1 MKRKLK
7 EFRLCVMVFLLTM
20 TFVSCS
26 DFLDVAPKEFYQES
40 DVLEDIVELEK
51 ELTALY
57 NGLPLDYWT
66 ADGNAANALMSAAS
80 DEAAGNW
87 TDMGSALYEDGTW
100 NQANNPLNR
109 WNAYQ
114 LIRTAHHFIQHIDE
128 VPIKDKQR
136 EAYYAAR
143 RNHFKMEAK
152 FFVAFYTFELF
163 KRHGAVPIIDHY
175 ITAKEV
181 TEKLD
186 TPRNST
192 EEVISFMIGILDEII
207 PSLNPTNSENRDIG
221 RVTRGAAQALK
232 AKILLYAAS
241 PLFNGGE
248 IDGSP
253 VIVDGQPV
261 KSTLLNVTNPDGK
274 PLFNVTYNKE
284 KWKLAADAADDII
297 KTNLYALHPVQS
309 ELFMSRNFTE
319 VIFHRQMGFSTTF
332 ERGTGPNG
340 TDYGMWGALS
350 PTQEQVN
357 SYEMKNGRFITDP
370 LSGYKT
376 TGTKDTTMNV
386 FRNRVWTTVR
396 VPIHNMYIN
405 RDPRFYTDVYFNGM
419 PLLNRNVITELS
431 SNTGQANDGWGGKT
445 GNSTRTGYYVHK
457 WNDPSQTVL
466 SNPKSIAR
474 NFPYYRY
481 AEVLLWYAEA
491 MNEYLDNPTDEVYDA
506 INEVRGRVNMPAL
519 PITAE
524 DRTKAGMRKRI
535 QNERR
540 IELAYEGTR
549 FWDIRRWL
557 IAHTPAI
564 TSFTG
569 LNYNEP
575 SPGFYNVR
583 GVRQGGKRVFRINHY
598 LMPIPAEE
606 VVKSNG
612 GIIQNYGW

>member
-1 MKRKLK
+1 MKINLTG
-7 EFRLCVMVFLLTM
+7 FRFYTIAFLLTA
-20 TFVSCS
+20 TFASCS
-26 DFLDVAPKEFYQES
+26 NFLDVAPKEFYQES
-40 DVLEDIVELEK
+40 DLLDDIVELEK

-66 ADGNAANALMSAAS
+66 AYGDASNAVMSASS

-87 TDMGSALYEDGTW
+87 TDMASFLYEDGTW
-100 NQANNPLNR
+100 NQSNNPLGR

-114 LIRTAHHFIQHIDE
+114 LIRTAHHFIEHIDN
-128 VPIKDKQR
+128 VPVKDKQR
-136 EAYYAAR
+136 EAYYNAR
-143 RNHFKMEAK
+143 RTHFKMEAK
-152 FFVAFYTFELF
+152 FFIAFYTFELF
-163 KRHGAVPIIDHY
+163 KRYGAVPVIDHY

-181 TEKLD
+181 TEKLP

-192 EEVISFMIGILDEII
+192 DEAVNFMVGILDEVI
-207 PSLNPTNSENRDIG
+207 PNLDPSYLETRDAG
-221 RVTRGAAQALK
+221 RITRGAAQALK
-232 AKILLYAAS
+232 AKILVYAAS

-248 IDGSP
+248 IDGNP
-253 VIVDGQPV
+253 VSVEGQLL
-261 KSTLLNVTNPDGK
+261 KSTLLSVRNTDGK
-274 PLFNVTYNKE
+274 VLFNTSYDRE
-284 KWKLAADAADDII
+284 KWKRAADAANEII
-297 KTNLYALHPVQS
+297 QSGAYSLYPKQA
-309 ELFMSRNFTE
+309 ELFMSRNYTE

-332 ERGTGPNG
+332 EYGTGPNG

-350 PTQEQVN
+350 PTQEQVD
-357 SYEMKNGRFITDP
+357 SYEMSNGRFITDP
-370 LSGYKT
+370 LSGYKK

-386 FRNRVWTTVR
+386 FRNRNWTTVR

-419 PLLNRNVITELS
+419 PLLHRNVLTEFS
-431 SNTGQANDGWGGKT
+431 GNTGQSNDGWGGKT
-445 GNSTRTGYYVHK
+445 GNSTRTGYYVQK

-491 MNEYLDNPTDEVYDA
+491 MNEYLDAPNGQVYDA
-506 INEVRGRVNMPAL
+506 INQVRRRVGMPAL
-519 PITAE
+519 PITSE
-524 DRTKAGMRKRI
+524 DQTKEGMRKRI

-540 IELAYEGTR
+540 VELAYEGAR

-569 LNYNEP
+569 LNYTSP

-583 GVRQGGKRVFRINHY
+583 EIRQGGKRVFRLNHY
-598 LMPIPAEE
+598 LMPIPADEI
-606 VVKSNG
+606 VKSNG
-612 GIIQNYGW
+612 AIVQNYGW